1 MFYQIFLSPKVK
13 RWTIITYK
21 HGIYKLT
28 RKLHEIS
35 RKCLNSIEQQPSA
48 YSPRKKEKLHQY
60 QQKPPKNSNQAAV
73 RYPTRKHEPAPSTP
87 RTRKINQPPM
97 TRRST
102 TPATI
107 HQRKLQT
114 HATEIFK
121 AKNSLSPEVMTEAP
135 EIKEPYCSLCSE
147 ASHYGIQFMRHLA
160 PRIWNIV
167 PQNIREPY

>member
-1 MFYQIFLSPKVK
+1 M
-13 RWTIITYK
+13 
-21 HGIYKLT
+21 
-28 RKLHEIS
+28 
-35 RKCLNSIEQQPSA
+35 
-48 YSPRKKEKLHQY
+48 
-60 QQKPPKNSNQAAV
+60 
-73 RYPTRKHEPAPSTP
+73 RYPTRKHEPAPSTS

-147 ASHYGIQFMRHLA
+147 ASHHGIQFMRHLA
-160 PRIWNIV
+160 PRICNIV
-167 PQNIREPY
+167 PQNIREPYWLNEFNSSGNLVLIAFVDVAKTTLLKWVLFDPTASKLFAVPFQINFYFGWR